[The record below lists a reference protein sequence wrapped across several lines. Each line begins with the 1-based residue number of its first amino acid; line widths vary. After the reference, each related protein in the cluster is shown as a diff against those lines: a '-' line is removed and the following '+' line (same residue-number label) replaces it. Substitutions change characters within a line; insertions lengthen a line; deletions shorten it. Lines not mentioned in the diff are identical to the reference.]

1 MQIRRAWGVF
11 KRRTDLKEETVEKTP
26 ATMIFQPDRML
37 LCVNIV
43 TTVSSIFLPDI
54 NECQEDNG
62 GCQHTCTNTPGSFVC
77 ACHSGYSLDVDK
89 KSCQGNERN
98 LKLPSPAILFSKSRF
113 QEYSV
118 TWRFERGS
126 AILWLTPAL
135 ETISN
140 CQLGKSYYWGLI
152 TIFAR

>member
-1 MQIRRAWGVF
+1 M
-11 KRRTDLKEETVEKTP
+11 EKTP
-26 ATMIFQPDRML
+26 ATMIFQLDRML

-89 KSCQGNERN
+89 KSCQGNDRK
-98 LKLPSPAILFSKSRF
+98 LKLSSSVQISGIFSHMK
-113 QEYSV
+113 
-118 TWRFERGS
+118 
-126 AILWLTPAL
+126 I
-135 ETISN
+135 
-140 CQLGKSYYWGLI
+140 
-152 TIFAR
+152 